1 MALVVQINISRGGL
15 PKRAIEEADV
25 TALGISGDGF
35 NHPCIHGKPH
45 QALLLITSEGIDE
58 LTAQGLPLFYG
69 ALGENITTG
78 GIDRRSLRVGQ
89 RYRIGNAI
97 VELTEVREPC
107 ASLNVYGPTVQKAIY
122 DAATAAGDYASQLW
136 GLSGF
141 YASVIQPGLIHPGDP
156 IQLLE
161 ALA

>member
-15 PKRAIEEADV
+15 PKRAIGEAEV

-35 NHPCIHGKPH
+35 NHPHIHGRPH
-45 QALLLITSEGIDE
+45 QAVLLLTSEGIDE
-58 LTAQGLPLFYG
+58 LTAQGFPLFYG

-89 RYRIGNAI
+89 RYRIGEAI

-107 ASLNVYGPTVQKAIY
+107 ASLNVYGASVQKAIY
-122 DAATAAGDYASQLW
+122 DAATAAGDSASPLW

-141 YASVIQPGLIHPGDP
+141 YASVIQPGVIHPGDP